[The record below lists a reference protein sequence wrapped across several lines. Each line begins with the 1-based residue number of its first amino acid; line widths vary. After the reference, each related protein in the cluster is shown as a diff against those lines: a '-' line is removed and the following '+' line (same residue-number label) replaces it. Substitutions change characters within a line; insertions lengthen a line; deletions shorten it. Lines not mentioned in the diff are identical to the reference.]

1 MLNIPS
7 MLLKSLG
14 VALAGV
20 ISALYT
26 PVRGNTL
33 FIDNTDPRVVYSGI
47 WDQIASATG
56 PQANNYNGTLAQTTS
71 NGASVTFNFNGA

>member
-20 ISALYT
+20 ISAMYT

-47 WDQIASATG
+47 WNQIASATG
-56 PQANNYNGTLAQTTS
+56 PQANNYNGTLAHTTS
-71 NGASVTFNFNGA
+71 NGASVTFNFVGA